1 MDTSFL
7 LRTNAIA
14 ILEDE
19 FLASERSVDF
29 AEWVVQKTETD
40 ASFYSWLFP
49 NAENISDFGSGMSM
63 NQIKTADRLIRD
75 IEILQDTRDNY

>member
-1 MDTSFL
+1 METSFL

-14 ILEDE
+14 LLEDE
-19 FLASERSVDF
+19 YTAAEQSLDF
-29 AEWVVQKTETD
+29 AEWVVQKAETD

-49 NAENISDFGSGMSM
+49 NAENINDFGSGMSV
-63 NQIKTADRLIRD
+63 NQVKTADRLIRD